1 MKTIQTIFEKGDH
14 KWFVISRDPNRP
26 NDLIDT
32 NEYLV
37 VNGMDALMTDP
48 GGSEIFPAVFSALAT
63 KFNPAGITALFA
75 SHQDPD
81 IISSLSLWLDFKPTL
96 KCYVSWLWA
105 SFIPHFGGRADTF
118 IQIPDPGLS
127 IKLGGLTLEAV
138 PAHFLHSSGNF
149 HLHDPVARVYFSGDV
164 GAALL
169 PPGETGCFVTDFDS
183 HVRFAEGFHRRWMGS
198 VPAKRDWCERAS
210 KLPIDMLCPQ
220 HGAIYQGKDVER
232 FINWFDELEIG
243 ITN

>member
-149 HLHDPVARVYFSGDV
+149 HLHDPVARMYFSGDV

-169 PPGETGCFVTDFDS
+169 PPGETGCFVTDFDR
-183 HVRFAEGFHRRWMGS
+183 HVRFAEAFTGAGWARYRPSGIGVNAPPSFPSTCCAPSTGPSTRARTSSGS
-198 VPAKRDWCERAS
+198 STGSTSSRS
-210 KLPIDMLCPQ
+210 
-220 HGAIYQGKDVER
+220 G
-232 FINWFDELEIG
+232 
-243 ITN
+243 